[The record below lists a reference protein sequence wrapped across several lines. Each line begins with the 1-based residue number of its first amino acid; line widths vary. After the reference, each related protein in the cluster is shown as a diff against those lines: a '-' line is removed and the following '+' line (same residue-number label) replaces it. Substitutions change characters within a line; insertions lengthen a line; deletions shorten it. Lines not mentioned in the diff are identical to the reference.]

1 MRMPEK
7 QNRTKT
13 ASINLRVEP
22 EFKVAAE
29 RAAAADRRTLTSYIE
44 KLIDD
49 DLAARKAA
57 PAPRKR
63 WTREKSS
70 RARKKTRRPARA
82 EASVKSLLLPAD
94 LAERIDRWAK
104 RNGKDS
110 HSEAM
115 RHLLELGL
123 KAPTPQDS
131 HAPAQLSKAAINQI
145 ADRTVE
151 RSDAMQRK
159 AGRAPKRKSSK

>member
-1 MRMPEK
+1 M
-7 QNRTKT
+7 
-13 ASINLRVEP
+13 A
-22 EFKVAAE
+22 
-29 RAAAADRRTLTSYIE
+29 
-44 KLIDD
+44 
-49 DLAARKAA
+49 
-57 PAPRKR
+57 
-63 WTREKSS
+63 KSVT
-70 RARKKTRRPARA
+70 RKKARRPGRA

-123 KAPTPQDS
+123 KAPTPQE
-131 HAPAQLSKAAINQI
+131 APGPARLSKAAVNQI

-159 AGRAPKRKSSK
+159 AGRVPKRKASK